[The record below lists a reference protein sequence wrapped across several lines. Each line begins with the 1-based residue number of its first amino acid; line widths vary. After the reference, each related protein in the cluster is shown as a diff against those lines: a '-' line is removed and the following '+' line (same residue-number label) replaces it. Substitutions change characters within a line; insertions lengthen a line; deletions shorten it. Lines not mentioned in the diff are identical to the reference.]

1 MSVCRTLIAHRHPRD
16 RVAGGPRAL
25 SGVALPL
32 VLAVGLGLAGCAH
45 RPAVAPAAPQ
55 TPEVYFSR
63 SSPTAVAALIAEQ
76 CRAVGWLV
84 DHAEAASVTCTGTLT
99 TPQRILDTLTLRNA
113 SRQTQRVSY
122 HFIVAEQGREV
133 GVQSEC
139 WFSDSD
145 RGRRRELS
153 RTQTVKVRRQM
164 TGFLVLMGGHL

>member
-1 MSVCRTLIAHRHPRD
+1 MSVCRTSIAHRHPRG
-16 RVAGGPRAL
+16 RVAGGLRAL
-25 SGVALPL
+25 SVVALPL
-32 VLAVGLGLAGCAH
+32 VLALGLAGCAS
-45 RPAVAPAAPQ
+45 RGPGAPVAP
-55 TPEVYFSR
+55 TNPEVFFSR
-63 SSPTAVAALIAEQ
+63 SNPAAVAALIAEQ

-99 TPQRILDTLTLRNA
+99 TRQRVLDTLTLRNA

-122 HFIVAEQGREV
+122 HFIVAEQGSEV

-153 RTQTVKVRRQM
+153 RTQTAKVRRQM